1 MLIYLISART
11 GIRQLQ
17 SVKGS
22 SRRTFVS
29 LTVLRGRRVHTERRQ
44 GAKMA
49 TISGVLTSRCRIF
62 SCSSSTAFE
71 LSWTIFY
78 HGISVYDETYLY
90 NNTNILALSNSSI
103 TVGRDARTIYFINR
117 SIETVNQ

>member
-29 LTVLRGRRVHTERRQ
+29 LTVYE
-44 GAKMA
+44 AA
-49 TISGVLTSRCRIF
+49 
-62 SCSSSTAFE
+62 
-71 LSWTIFY
+71 
-78 HGISVYDETYLY
+78 VYTQ
-90 NNTNILALSNSSI
+90 
-103 TVGRDARTIYFINR
+103 RDAKAPRWRRSAASSPVAVESFHVRHQRHSSCHGQYFIMVSR
-117 SIETVNQ
+117 SMTRLISTTIPTFWHCQTAV